1 MRLLVDTHVVL
12 WGYNEPGRISKA
24 ALAAIT
30 SPQNVCFVSLA
41 SLWEIAIKAR
51 KGQLSPPDDLPE
63 KIQANS
69 QFKLLGIT
77 AEHAWRVRQLPR
89 LHGDPFDQMLISQ
102 ALCER
107 LTLVTH
113 DRLMANYGVPVLAA

>member
-1 MRLLVDTHVVL
+1 LVDTHVVL
-12 WGYNEPGRISKA
+12 WSYNEPDRISKA

-30 SPQNVCFVSLA
+30 SRQNECFVSLA

-51 KGQLSPPDDLPE
+51 KGRLSPPDDLPE
-63 KIQANS
+63 QIDKNPQL
-69 QFKLLGIT
+69 KLLAIT

-113 DRLMANYGVPVLAA
+113 DRLMANYGVPILAA

>member
-12 WGYNEPGRISKA
+12 WGYNAPARISKA

-30 SPQNVCFVSLA
+30 SRQNECFVSLA

-63 KIQANS
+63 QIEKNPQL
-69 QFKLLGIT
+69 KLLGIT

-89 LHGDPFDQMLISQ
+89 LHGDPFDQLLIAQ

-113 DRLMANYGVPVLAA
+113 DRMMANYGVPVLAA

>member
-1 MRLLVDTHVVL
+1 VRLLVDTHVIL
-12 WGYNEPGRISKA
+12 WGFNEPARVSRA

-30 SPQNVCFVSLA
+30 SPRNDCYVSLA

-51 KGQLSPPDDLPE
+51 KGQLSAPDDLPE
-63 KIQANS
+63 RIQANP
-69 QFKLLGIT
+69 QLKLLGIT

-89 LHGDPFDQMLISQ
+89 LHGDPFDQLLISQ

-113 DRLMANYGVPVLAA
+113 DRLMANYGVPILTA

>member
-1 MRLLVDTHVVL
+1 VRLLVDTHVIL
-12 WGYNEPGRISKA
+12 WGYSEPTRVSRA

-30 SPQNVCFVSLA
+30 SRQNECFVSLA
-41 SLWEIAIKAR
+41 SLWEIALKAR

-63 KIQANS
+63 QIRANP
-69 QFKLLGIT
+69 QLRLLSIT
-77 AEHAWRVRQLPR
+77 AEHAWGVRKLPR

-113 DRLMANYGVPVLAA
+113 DRLMANYGVPVLEA

>member
-1 MRLLVDTHVVL
+1 VRLLVDTHVVL
-12 WGYNEPGRISKA
+12 WGYNAPARISKA

-30 SPQNVCFVSLA
+30 SRQNECFVSLA

-63 KIQANS
+63 QIEKNPQL
-69 QFKLLGIT
+69 KLLGIT

-89 LHGDPFDQMLISQ
+89 LHGDPFDQLLIAQ

-113 DRLMANYGVPVLAA
+113 DRMMANYGVPVLAA